1 MSYQNFVPALVEAGV
16 IRELEEVNVFA
27 STCKTD
33 FEGSVSA
40 RGETVKFK
48 NLGTPTVHS
57 LTRASKNA
65 ELPAREVIEDFAVL
79 LPINQLAVV
88 NFEVSDIDA
97 EFADEN
103 LKAEHEKKIARAF
116 NKEIEQYIG
125 KLALG
130 SNVLKVIT
138 IDDVS
143 ETNATKP
150 IDNAFVELAEANPS
164 VDALDLHAIV
174 DPHMYV
180 CLKNKYLS
188 DATSNV
194 KEWKNGKV
202 GEYAGIEIRMSN
214 NVARD
219 TSGYRYI
226 MVKTKDAIGYARP
239 IMQIEAY
246 RPENS
251 FKDAIKAQTLYDAKI
266 LLPKEVVVIKAKYA
280 A

>member
-16 IRELEEVNVFA
+16 IRELEEINVFA
-27 STCKTD
+27 SSCKTD
-33 FEGSVSA
+33 FEGAVSA

-48 NLGTPTVHS
+48 NLGTPTVHN
-57 LTRASKNA
+57 LTRAAKNN

-79 LPINQLAVV
+79 LPINQLAQI

-116 NKEIEQYIG
+116 NKEIEKHIA
-125 KLALG
+125 KLALDTKLY
-130 SNVLKVIT
+130 SKEYEVT
-138 IDDVS
+138 E
-143 ETNATKP
+143 ETATKP
-150 IDNAFVELAEANPS
+150 LDDAFVKLAEDNPS
-164 VDALDLHAIV
+164 IDALDLHAIV
-174 DPHMYV
+174 DPAMYV
-180 CLKNKYLS
+180 RLKNKYLNDS
-188 DATSNV
+188 TNNV

-214 NVARD
+214 NVAKD
-219 TSGYRYI
+219 SKHSYI

-246 RPENS
+246 RPEGS
-251 FKDAIKAQTLYDAKI
+251 FKDAIKAQTLFDAKV
-266 LLPKEVVVIKAKYA
+266 LLPREVVVIKAEYKD
-280 A
+280 

>member
-1 MSYQNFVPALVEAGV
+1 MAYQNFVPALVEAGV
-16 IRELEEVNVFA
+16 IREMEETNVFQ

-48 NLGTPTVHS
+48 NLGTPTVHN
-57 LTRASKNA
+57 LTRASKNN

-79 LPINQLAVV
+79 LPINQLAQI

-116 NKEIEQYIG
+116 NKEIEKYIAN
-125 KLALG
+125 LALDTKLY
-130 SNVLKVIT
+130 SKEY
-138 IDDVS
+138 DVT
-143 ETNATKP
+143 EATATKP
-150 IDNAFVELAEANPS
+150 LDDAFVKLAEDNPS
-164 VDALDLHAIV
+164 IDALDLHAIV
-174 DPHMYV
+174 DPAMFV
-180 CLKNKYLS
+180 RLKNKYLS
-188 DATSNV
+188 DSTNNV

-214 NVARD
+214 NVAK
-219 TSGYRYI
+219 SGDYRYI

-246 RPENS
+246 RPEGS
-251 FKDAIKAQTLYDAKI
+251 FKDAIKAQTLYDAKV
-266 LLPKEVVVIKAKYA
+266 LLPKELVVIKAKYTD
-280 A
+280 

>member
-1 MSYQNFVPALVEAGV
+1 MAYQNFIPALVEAGV
-16 IRELEEVNVFA
+16 IRELDEVNVFA

-33 FEGSVSA
+33 FEGAVSA

-48 NLGTPTVHS
+48 NLGTPTVHN

-65 ELPAREVIEDFAVL
+65 DLPEREVIEDFSIL
-79 LPINQLAVV
+79 LPINQLAQI

-116 NKEIEQYIG
+116 NKEIEKYIG
-125 KLALG
+125 NLALG
-130 SNVLKVIT
+130 KNVLKVVEAGT
-138 IDDVS
+138 VT
-143 ETNATKP
+143 EENATKSL
-150 IDNAFVELAEANPS
+150 DKAFVALAEANPS
-164 VDALDLHAIV
+164 IDALDLHAIV
-174 DPHMYV
+174 DPAMYV
-180 CLKNKYLS
+180 NLKNKYLS
-188 DATSNV
+188 ESTNNV

-202 GEYAGIEIRMSN
+202 GEYANIEIRMSN

-219 TSGYRYI
+219 ESGNRYI

-239 IMQIEAY
+239 VMQIEAY
-246 RPENS
+246 RPEGS

-266 LLPKEVVVIKAKYA
+266 LLPKEIVVIKASYEA
-280 A
+280 

>member
-16 IRELEEVNVFA
+16 IRELDEVNVFA

-33 FEGSVSA
+33 FEGAVSA

-48 NLGTPTVHS
+48 NLGTPTVTS
-57 LTRASKNA
+57 LTRESKNA
-65 ELPAREVIEDFAVL
+65 DLPNREVIEDFSIL
-79 LPINQLAVV
+79 LPINQLAVC

-116 NKEIEQYIG
+116 NKKIEQYIG
-125 KLALG
+125 ELAKGKGLH
-130 SNVLKVIT
+130 VIT
-138 IDDVS
+138 AAEVTED
-143 ETNATKP
+143 NATKSL
-150 IDNAFVELAEANPS
+150 DQAFVKLAEDNPS
-164 VDALDLHAIV
+164 IDALDLHAIV
-174 DPHMYV
+174 DPNMYV
-180 CLKNKYLS
+180 RLKNKYLT
-188 DATSNV
+188 TSTNNV

-219 TSGYRYI
+219 EQGNRYI
-226 MVKTKDAIGYARP
+226 MVKTKDAVGYARP

-251 FKDAIKAQTLYDAKI
+251 FKDAIKAQTLFDAKV
-266 LLPKEVVVIKAKYA
+266 LLPREVVVIKAGYKD
-280 A
+280 

>member
-1 MSYQNFVPALVEAGV
+1 MAYQNFVPALVEAGV
-16 IRELEEVNVFA
+16 IRELEEINVFA

-33 FEGSVSA
+33 FEGAVSA

-48 NLGTPTVHS
+48 NLGTPTVHN
-57 LTRASKNA
+57 LTRASKNN

-79 LPINQLAVV
+79 LPINQLAQI

-116 NKEIEQYIG
+116 NKEIEKYIAG
-125 KLALG
+125 LALDTKLY
-130 SNVLKVIT
+130 SKEY
-138 IDDVS
+138 DVT
-143 ETNATKP
+143 EATATKP
-150 IDNAFVELAEANPS
+150 LDDAFVKLAEDNPS
-164 VDALDLHAIV
+164 IDALDLHAIV
-174 DPHMYV
+174 DPAMFV
-180 CLKNKYLS
+180 RLKNKYLS
-188 DATSNV
+188 DSTNNV

-214 NVARD
+214 NVAK
-219 TSGYRYI
+219 SGDYRYI

-246 RPENS
+246 RPEGS
-251 FKDAIKAQTLYDAKI
+251 FKDAIKAQTLYDAKV
-266 LLPKEVVVIKAKYA
+266 LLPRELVVIKAKYTD
-280 A
+280 

>member
-1 MSYQNFVPALVEAGV
+1 MAYQNFVPALVEAGV
-16 IRELEEVNVFA
+16 IREMEETNVFQ

-48 NLGTPTVHS
+48 NLGTPTVHN
-57 LTRASKNA
+57 LTRASKNN

-79 LPINQLAVV
+79 LPINQLAQI

-116 NKEIEQYIG
+116 NKEIEKYIAG
-125 KLALG
+125 LALDTKLY
-130 SNVLKVIT
+130 SKEY
-138 IDDVS
+138 DVT
-143 ETNATKP
+143 EATATKP
-150 IDNAFVELAEANPS
+150 LDDAFVKLAEDNPS
-164 VDALDLHAIV
+164 IDALDLHAIV
-174 DPHMYV
+174 DPAMFV
-180 CLKNKYLS
+180 RLKNKYLS
-188 DATSNV
+188 DSTNNV

-214 NVARD
+214 NVAK
-219 TSGYRYI
+219 SGDYRYI

-246 RPENS
+246 RPEGS
-251 FKDAIKAQTLYDAKI
+251 FKDAIKAQTLYDAKV
-266 LLPKEVVVIKAKYA
+266 LLPRELVVIKAKYTD
-280 A
+280 